1 MKESVKKIVKA
12 SIWIAIVIGFYILF
26 IMTMDKN
33 KIVID
38 LNKRKLP
45 LFIFFITSLLMFILS
60 IIINRKI
67 KTKEIRKE
75 TNGLVSPIL
84 AEAVVDGKIALK
96 EMLMTTIIELNIKGN
111 IKIINNNTL
120 ELVSRDN
127 LEKYEQS
134 IVDLIFKKNIINFSD
149 INNIFIKS
157 NQGTIEFSKKINE
170 CKAGIIEKIRGLNI
184 FSKKLAILNMV
195 ITVISIFICIN
206 LTQLFMKTSSTYRQL
221 FFWMSVLIIMYYVK
235 KCINKS
241 SIKNEILKERKRSSL
256 VLPIIIMI
264 IILIFSIIYVS
275 KSNIMFLIFAICTV
289 ILNIYTIYKSQANVL
304 TKEGKNEQIEL
315 LKLKNYI
322 NKYSLIKN
330 RDLESVIVWDEYL
343 AYATAFG
350 IPNKVTN
357 TVYESWYNLNMN
369 LQLIEKIL

>member
-33 KIVID
+33 KIGID

-84 AEAVVDGKIALK
+84 AEAVVDGKIGLK

-221 FFWMSVLIIMYYVK
+221 FFWMSVLIITYYVK
-235 KCINKS
+235 KCIN
-241 SIKNEILKERKRSSL
+241 
-256 VLPIIIMI
+256 
-264 IILIFSIIYVS
+264 
-275 KSNIMFLIFAICTV
+275 
-289 ILNIYTIYKSQANVL
+289 
-304 TKEGKNEQIEL
+304 
-315 LKLKNYI
+315 
-322 NKYSLIKN
+322 
-330 RDLESVIVWDEYL
+330 
-343 AYATAFG
+343 
-350 IPNKVTN
+350 
-357 TVYESWYNLNMN
+357 
-369 LQLIEKIL
+369 

>member
-33 KIVID
+33 KIGID

-134 IVDLIFKKNIINFSD
+134 IVEKK
-149 INNIFIKS
+149 
-157 NQGTIEFSKKINE
+157 
-170 CKAGIIEKIRGLNI
+170 
-184 FSKKLAILNMV
+184 
-195 ITVISIFICIN
+195 
-206 LTQLFMKTSSTYRQL
+206 
-221 FFWMSVLIIMYYVK
+221 
-235 KCINKS
+235 
-241 SIKNEILKERKRSSL
+241 
-256 VLPIIIMI
+256 
-264 IILIFSIIYVS
+264 
-275 KSNIMFLIFAICTV
+275 
-289 ILNIYTIYKSQANVL
+289 
-304 TKEGKNEQIEL
+304 
-315 LKLKNYI
+315 
-322 NKYSLIKN
+322 
-330 RDLESVIVWDEYL
+330 
-343 AYATAFG
+343 
-350 IPNKVTN
+350 
-357 TVYESWYNLNMN
+357 
-369 LQLIEKIL
+369 